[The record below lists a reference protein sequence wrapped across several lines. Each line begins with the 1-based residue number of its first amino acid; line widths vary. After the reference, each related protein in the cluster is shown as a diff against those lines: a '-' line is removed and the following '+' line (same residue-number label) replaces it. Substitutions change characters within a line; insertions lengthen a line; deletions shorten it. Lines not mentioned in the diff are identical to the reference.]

1 MSLYKQLLKDA
12 KCYEDSGYK
21 DDAIDCYRKAIRQTK
36 DYNVV
41 AKCNEYLFNLTGDVE
56 YIKNTINFYIKAR
69 DYVSHSRCLRI
80 LIGCGISK
88 QQIADLY
95 GDTISADVLLDWPIA
110 IYSKY
115 HMFISVNML

>member
-21 DDAIDCYRKAIRQTK
+21 DDAIECYRKAIRQTK

-41 AKCNEYLFNLTGDVE
+41 AKCNEYLFYLIGDVE
-56 YIKNTINFYIKAR
+56 YLKTAINFYIKAR
-69 DYVSHSRCLRI
+69 DHWSHDRCVKK

-95 GDTISADVLLDWPIA
+95 GDTISADVLLDWYIA

-115 HMFISVNML
+115 HLKILC